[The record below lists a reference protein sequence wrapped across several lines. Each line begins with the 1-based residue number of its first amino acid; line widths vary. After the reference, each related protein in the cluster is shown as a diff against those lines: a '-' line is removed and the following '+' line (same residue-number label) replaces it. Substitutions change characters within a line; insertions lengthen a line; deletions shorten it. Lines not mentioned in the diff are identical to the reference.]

1 MIQAI
6 AYNKRTDTSG
16 RLILDWCIVGEDFY
30 LFADITGKVSDIFI
44 NPDKTATIK
53 CYVTEVEEE
62 GKAPKIRDYTVTQ
75 DGVHQIIESL

>member
-1 MIQAI
+1 MIQAV
-6 AYNKRTDTSG
+6 AYNKRTDSEG

-53 CYVTEVEEE
+53 CFVQE
-62 GKAPKIRDYTVTQ
+62 GNKVKDYTVTQ
-75 DGVHQIIESL
+75 EGIHTVIEQH